1 VLSNATESLRS
12 YSGMSMQAL
21 VSFTILEKIIA
32 LATNNTECRH
42 ERRICHAR
50 GPVAGAVVEISTQPI
65 DDSASPYTAHGAVD
79 DVQEGR
85 TTASPSFTPPQN
97 RRGTLFKL
105 SQNPRKFTTFNLGA
119 GGSPTWV
126 LLACCSWLQHS
137 AMTRLRS
144 RSSRWIWP
152 VPQSTFLGEWC
163 HMHSFYLSSTE
174 LCGLHHGKSAAVTT
188 GGMGRARTPMV

>member
-1 VLSNATESLRS
+1 MLSNATESLPTA
-12 YSGMSMQAL
+12 GCQAL
-21 VSFTILEKIIA
+21 RELTIVEKIMA
-32 LATNNTECRH
+32 LATNNTLEWHAH

-50 GPVAGAVVEISTQPI
+50 ESVAGAVVEISTQSI

-85 TTASPSFTPPQN
+85 KTASLSFTPPQN

-105 SQNPRKFTTFNLGA
+105 SQKPRKFSTFNIDPCRIQCMQA
-119 GGSPTWV
+119 WV

-152 VPQSTFLGEWC
+152 VPQSTFLGECC
-163 HMHSFYLSSTE
+163 HMHSFYLSSVAQCVRVVLYQQCHFSGT
-174 LCGLHHGKSAAVTT
+174 SW
-188 GGMGRARTPMV
+188 